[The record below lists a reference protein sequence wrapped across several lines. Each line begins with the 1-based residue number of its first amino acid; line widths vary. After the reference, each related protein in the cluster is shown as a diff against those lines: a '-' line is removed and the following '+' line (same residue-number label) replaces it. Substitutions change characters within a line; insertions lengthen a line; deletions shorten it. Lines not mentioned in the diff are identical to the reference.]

1 MDNKIMN
8 HENILE
14 SRKTLLKEHKE
25 RINMHDEKQKED
37 NKNGELKENMISR
50 LTNWKFNQALNY
62 RDALKYEDSIE
73 CLEWL
78 EKLWGDTGW
87 DRGDTIFGGIIK
99 YLVEFIRLKEGWT
112 YKEFYDEEE
121 EIDVI

>member
-1 MDNKIMN
+1 MNNK
-8 HENILE
+8 NIVE

-25 RINMHDEKQKED
+25 RIKMHDEKQKED
-37 NKNGELKENMISR
+37 NKNGELKEKMIGR
-50 LTNWKFNQALNY
+50 LINWKFNQALNY
-62 RDALKYEDSIE
+62 RDALRYKDSYG
-73 CLEWL
+73 CLEFL
-78 EKLWGDTGW
+78 GKLWGDTGW
-87 DRGDTIFGGIIK
+87 DRGDGIFGGIVR

>member
-25 RINMHDEKQKED
+25 RIKMHDEKQKED

-50 LTNWKFNQALNY
+50 LINWKFNQALNY

-73 CLEWL
+73 CLKWL

-112 YKEFYDEEE
+112 HKEFYDEEE

>member
-8 HENILE
+8 HENIIE

-37 NKNGELKENMISR
+37 NKNGELKENVISR
-50 LTNWKFNQALNY
+50 LINWKFNQALNY
-62 RDALKYEDSIE
+62 RDALKHEDSIE
-73 CLEWL
+73 CLELL

-87 DRGDTIFGGIIK
+87 DRGDTIFGSIITH
-99 YLVEFIRLKEGWT
+99 LVEFIRLKEGWT